1 MAAPARQLQ
10 RCPGLSNGLP
20 QRVKN
25 AVAAIARQ
33 VGGCMN
39 KPAGNREGTMA
50 IFISQGRYTREAIQG
65 MTANPEDRSKAVAKL
80 VKAAGGKLL
89 SYYLTF
95 GEYDFLL
102 VAEAPDEKAMAAAV
116 LAAAGGGGV
125 ESVRTTLAMT
135 PGDAMQAFDQARGL
149 AGSFKPAGQAASP
162 SRGQGASLRRPGR
175 SSPASDETDRA
186 AAATRRTRGGRAS
199 PQE

>member
-1 MAAPARQLQ
+1 MKR
-10 RCPGLSNGLP
+10 P
-20 QRVKN
+20 Q
-25 AVAAIARQ
+25 
-33 VGGCMN
+33 
-39 KPAGNREGTMA
+39 REGTMA

-65 MTANPEDRSKAVAKL
+65 MTANPEDRSKAVGKL
-80 VKAAGGKLL
+80 VKAAGGRLL

-125 ESVRTTLAMT
+125 QSVRTTLAMT
-135 PGDAMQAFDQARGL
+135 PADAMQAFEQARGL
-149 AGSFKPAGQAASP
+149 AESFRSAGQGGAAT
-162 SRGQGASLRRPGR
+162 RGQGRFAAAP
-175 SSPASDETDRA
+175 DESDRA
-186 AAATRRTRGGRAS
+186 AIATRRTRGGRTS

>member
-1 MAAPARQLQ
+1 MNEASQ
-10 RCPGLSNGLP
+10 R
-20 QRVKN
+20 
-25 AVAAIARQ
+25 
-33 VGGCMN
+33 
-39 KPAGNREGTMA
+39 EETMA

-65 MTANPEDRSKAVAKL
+65 MTANPEDRSKAVGKL
-80 VKAAGGKLL
+80 VKAAGGRLL

-135 PGDAMQAFDQARGL
+135 PADAMQAFDQARGL
-149 AGSFKPAGQAASP
+149 AESFRSAGQGGAVT
-162 SRGQGASLRRPGR
+162 RGQGGAAIRGQSRFAAAP
-175 SSPASDETDRA
+175 DESDRA
-186 AAATRRTRGGRAS
+186 ATATRRTRGGRTS